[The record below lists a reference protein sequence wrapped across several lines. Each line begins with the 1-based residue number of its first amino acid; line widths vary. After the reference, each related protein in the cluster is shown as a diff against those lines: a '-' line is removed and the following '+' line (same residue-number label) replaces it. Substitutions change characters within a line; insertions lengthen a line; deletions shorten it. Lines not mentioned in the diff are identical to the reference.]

1 MTHNI
6 QLEKNQTDCHFCFWD
21 GLTHWLHNSIN
32 RRCFCTFHALR
43 SQRNHW
49 AATEGSP
56 YYYQLA
62 EPAGKCDTAE
72 RRRRASL
79 GTNTE
84 EEWRSQPESRIR
96 TFLCEVQTSADSCL
110 FCFVPKMC
118 SLQWEVYPFLYYT
131 DSYSAVPAVV
141 SSVWLDAAALGAF
154 VHHLSWFEL
163 QTFNELFG
171 CVSFRH
177 STLRRRE
184 MKREV
189 SSALSLYMWYMISF
203 GGTWFP

>member
-21 GLTHWLHNSIN
+21 GLIHWLHNSIN

-49 AATEGSP
+49 ATTEGSP

-62 EPAGKCDTAE
+62 ESAGKCDTAE

-110 FCFVPKMC
+110 FCSQNVQSAMR
-118 SLQWEVYPFLYYT
+118 SVPFLILHRFIQCCT
-131 DSYSAVPAVV
+131 CSGELCLAWCCSTWGICTPPVL
-141 SSVWLDAAALGAF
+141 VWAANF
-154 VHHLSWFEL
+154 QW
-163 QTFNELFG
+163 
-171 CVSFRH
+171 
-177 STLRRRE
+177 TLWLRF
-184 MKREV
+184 
-189 SSALSLYMWYMISF
+189 L
-203 GGTWFP
+203 